1 MTTRKELTEALRSRY
16 CSATFGDRVKIL
28 GEFVA
33 LTGYHRKH
41 AIRVLGEH
49 ASSAK
54 EAPER
59 NRLYDEA
66 VRQALTVLW
75 EAADR
80 VCGKRLKALIPTLVD
95 AMERH
100 GHLDLDPVIRTKVLQ
115 VSAATIDRALAP
127 ARKGVGAAIRRS
139 IPVRTFADW
148 RDPPP
153 GFFEIDMVEHCG
165 GVKTDGDFVHTLTLT
180 DIASGWTECVSMR
193 MRNQMLVIEALAKA
207 ADDLPFAMLGV
218 DSDNDSA
225 FMNQTVFD
233 YCKGLG
239 LEQTRSR
246 AYKKNDQAWV
256 EQKNGAIVRR
266 LVGYGRLSGVEATK
280 ALAKLYASSRLYI
293 NFFQPSFK
301 LKSKTRDGAHV
312 HKVYFTPATPCD
324 RLQAHGSVLPVTKEK
339 LQAQFQE
346 LDPVR
351 LLQEIRLAQKTLSEL
366 AAHGVCTAQAPAG
379 GDDLTA
385 FIASLTTAW
394 KDGEVRPTHR
404 KQPSAKHWWK
414 TRADPFA
421 DAWSTIEGWLIA
433 EPGVSAND
441 LMDRLAAMIPD
452 LYASKAQLRTLQRRV
467 KTWRTERAK
476 EMVLGSLRKSA
487 AMLAEI

>member
-1 MTTRKELTEALRSRY
+1 MTTRKELTEALRARY
-16 CSATFGDRVKIL
+16 RSAPFGDRIKIL
-28 GEFVA
+28 DEFVA

-41 AIRVLGEH
+41 AIRVLGE
-49 ASSAK
+49 
-54 EAPER
+54 EAAEARAAPVR

-66 VRQALTVLW
+66 VRQALTMLW

-80 VCGKRLKALIPTLVD
+80 VGGKRLKALIPTLLD

-100 GHLDLDPVIRTKVLQ
+100 GHLDLDTVIRTKVLQ

-127 ARKGVGAAIRRS
+127 ARQHIDGQRKRRKGVGAAIRRS

-148 RDPPP
+148 RDPAP

-193 MRNQMLVIEALAKA
+193 MRNQMLVIEALDKVA
-207 ADDLPFAMLGV
+207 ADLPFAMLGV

-324 RLQAHGSVLPVTKEK
+324 RLQAHGSVPPAVKEK
-339 LQAQFQE
+339 LQVQFKG

-379 GDDLTA
+379 GNDVTA
-385 FIASLTTAW
+385 FMASLTTAW
-394 KDGEVRPTHR
+394 KDGEVRPTYR
-404 KQPSAKHWWK
+404 KQPSAKHW
-414 TRADPFA
+414 
-421 DAWSTIEGWLIA
+421 
-433 EPGVSAND
+433 
-441 LMDRLAAMIPD
+441 
-452 LYASKAQLRTLQRRV
+452 
-467 KTWRTERAK
+467 
-476 EMVLGSLRKSA
+476 
-487 AMLAEI
+487 